1 MPLGRRLDGRPQ
13 GRGIRPRNREVRI
26 MAPVDQDEEDEEVD
40 SLANLG
46 ITLRAVLEEAERIL
60 DDDMAYG
67 ISLYPKGG
75 LLLSRVPGRKS
86 WALCIPTSPTNDRI
100 IAYLTAVSAQA
111 LLDYLHPLKEGKR

>member
-1 MPLGRRLDGRPQ
+1 
-13 GRGIRPRNREVRI
+13 
-26 MAPVDQDEEDEEVD
+26 MAPVDQDEEDEEDEEDD

-100 IAYLTAVSAQA
+100 IAYLTAESAQA
-111 LLDYLHPLKEGKR
+111 LLDYLHPLKEYLHPLKEGKR

>member
-1 MPLGRRLDGRPQ
+1 
-13 GRGIRPRNREVRI
+13 